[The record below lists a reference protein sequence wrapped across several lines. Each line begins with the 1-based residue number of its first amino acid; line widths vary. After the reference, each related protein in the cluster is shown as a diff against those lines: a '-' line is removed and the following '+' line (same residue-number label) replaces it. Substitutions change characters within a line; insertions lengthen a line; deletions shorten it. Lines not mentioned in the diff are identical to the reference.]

1 MQRRQK
7 GKVIDSVLQ
16 FFYRGRGISL
26 GIAAQKIS
34 SKNKERHRKGRK
46 MQKAAG
52 IRFHRAIQNGPAPFL
67 GVPAQELARLF

>member
-1 MQRRQK
+1 
-7 GKVIDSVLQ
+7 
-16 FFYRGRGISL
+16 
-26 GIAAQKIS
+26 
-34 SKNKERHRKGRK
+34 